1 MSPCAQMLF
10 FDIETTGLTDKD
22 KVTVVCTEDYES
34 SARKVF
40 NFARTVSEDERQVLR
55 RELMLDFD
63 NASSLCAYNGVRFD
77 LPFMQRALDI
87 PVENV
92 TEWVLK
98 TSDILEQLRLREN
111 TVCKLDY
118 ICTVNSVPSKSS
130 SGLEAIRMAAE
141 GRWDELEQYCANDVR
156 ILCDLYRMRRLKH
169 PLRAD
174 AVLDLCDYVPPRF
187 YSNV

>member
-1 MSPCAQMLF
+1 MLF

-40 NFARTVSEDERQVLR
+40 NFARTVSEDEREVLR

-63 NASSLCAYNGVRFD
+63 SASSLCAYNGVRFD

-87 PVENV
+87 PVQNV

-111 TVCKLDY
+111 AVCKLDY

-141 GRWDELEQYCANDVR
+141 GRWHELEQYCANDVR

-169 PLRAD
+169 PLRRD
-174 AVLDLCDYVPPRF
+174 AFIDLCAYVRPGF
-187 YSNV
+187 YGCV

>member
-1 MSPCAQMLF
+1 MLF

-40 NFARTVSEDERQVLR
+40 NFARTVSEDERKVLR

-63 NASSLCAYNGVRFD
+63 NASSLCAYNDVRFD

-87 PVENV
+87 PVHNV

-98 TSDILEQLRLREN
+98 TSDILEQLRLRKN
-111 TVCKLDY
+111 VVCKLDY
-118 ICTVNSVPSKSS
+118 ICTVNIVPSKSS
-130 SGLEAIRMAAE
+130 SGLEAIRMTAD

-156 ILCDLYRMRRLKH
+156 ILCDLYRMLRLKH

-174 AVLDLCDYVPPRF
+174 AVLDLCDYVPPGF

>member
-1 MSPCAQMLF
+1 MLF

-40 NFARTVSEDERQVLR
+40 NFARTVSDDERQVLR
-55 RELMLDFD
+55 HELMLDFD
-63 NASSLCAYNGVRFD
+63 SASSLCAYNGVRFD

-87 PVENV
+87 PVQNV

-111 TVCKLDY
+111 AVCKLDY

-130 SGLEAIRMAAE
+130 SGLEAIRMAAD

-174 AVLDLCDYVPPRF
+174 AVVDLCDYVPPGF